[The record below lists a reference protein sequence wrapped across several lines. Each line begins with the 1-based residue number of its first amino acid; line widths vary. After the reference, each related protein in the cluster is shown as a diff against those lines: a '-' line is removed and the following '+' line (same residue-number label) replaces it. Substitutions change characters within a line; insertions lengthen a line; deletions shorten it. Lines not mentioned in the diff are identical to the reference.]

1 MDVSGSCNLNTRC
14 RRKSKET
21 WGEEWRTL
29 QKHIYLTTKRKTAVL
44 WKQWALSKQRPVN
57 SHCRA
62 EHLSVETSVRALTV
76 NSGVMH
82 IGVTCMQLR
91 GSAGLPLSSLHSD
104 PPHTS
109 PSLSAGCL
117 LYRVCQHWR
126 EILELF
132 CFFLIGWSWSG
143 LYFNSSTWWALVEK
157 VKSSAIWV
165 VCSMNSFSQDYL
177 TSLTDMPDSL
187 MSILIHFIQVYKY
200 MVWIIEEVF
209 KLLFFS
215 SSF

>member
-143 LYFNSSTWWALVEK
+143 LYFNSSTWWALVK
-157 VKSSAIWV
+157 KSRALLFGWYAVWTHLVRIIQHLW
-165 VCSMNSFSQDYL
+165 L
-177 TSLTDMPDSL
+177 TCRIVWCLFW
-187 MSILIHFIQVYKY
+187 SILYLSI
-200 MVWIIEEVF
+200 WCE
-209 KLLFFS
+209 
-215 SSF
+215 